1 MKKENNAAKKR
12 ALHREKVIKKRIEML
27 LKSAAIGLVT
37 GIAIGIVLPIG
48 GIKKSEYKLLQE
60 SNKNIEEK
68 LQQANSEISALKSKL
83 EQSSVFTSLND
94 DQREQVVA
102 YIGELKEDKNE
113 DVSTIQT
120 TEMFNRIYKGY
131 AYSVGYVSFEDFNT
145 IVDTLEFKYE
155 IIDNN
160 KFIFKESEGNDS
172 VILTFSKNEGS
183 EDLILN
189 SVLYKKDNKH
199 IEAKN
204 NDSIIEYKTYDG
216 SERTVNNIND
226 QIKFLFS

>member
-1 MKKENNAAKKR
+1 MKKNNNAAENR
-12 ALHREKVIKKRIEML
+12 ALHREKIIKKRIEML
-27 LKSAAIGLVT
+27 LKSATIGLVT

-68 LQQANSEISALKSKL
+68 LQQANSEISALKYKL

-120 TEMFNRIYKGY
+120 TEMFNRLYKGY

>member
-60 SNKNIEEK
+60 SNKKIEEK
-68 LQQANSEISALKSKL
+68 LEKANSEVSELKSKL

-94 DQREQVVA
+94 EQREQVVA

-113 DVSTIQT
+113 DASTIQT
-120 TEMFNRIYKGY
+120 TEMFNRLYKGY

>member
-1 MKKENNAAKKR
+1 
-12 ALHREKVIKKRIEML
+12 
-27 LKSAAIGLVT
+27 
-37 GIAIGIVLPIG
+37 
-48 GIKKSEYKLLQE
+48 
-60 SNKNIEEK
+60 
-68 LQQANSEISALKSKL
+68 
-83 EQSSVFTSLND
+83 
-94 DQREQVVA
+94 
-102 YIGELKEDKNE
+102 
-113 DVSTIQT
+113 
-120 TEMFNRIYKGY
+120 MFNRIYKGY

>member
-1 MKKENNAAKKR
+1 MKKNNNAAENR
-12 ALHREKVIKKRIEML
+12 ALHREKIIKKRIEML
-27 LKSAAIGLVT
+27 LKSATIGLVT

-60 SNKNIEEK
+60 SNKKIEEK
-68 LQQANSEISALKSKL
+68 LEKANSEVSELKSKL

-216 SERTVNNIND
+216 SENTVNNIND